1 MTSETILLVEDNE
14 DDVFAF
20 KWALRKA
27 LVSKPIQVVT
37 DGRRAISYLGGD
49 NEFVDREQFPVPF
62 MVFLDLKLPYVN
74 GHEVLEWIRKQP
86 QYREMPVVILSGSDE
101 DRDHKRA
108 HENGAN
114 GYLVKPVS
122 PETLSRVITS
132 FCGN

>member
-1 MTSETILLVEDNE
+1 LTSETILLVEDNE